1 MLRGFVFANTFF
13 VRGNLRIPI
22 VTLNS
27 LGTCSLTGC
36 PHWILSFIF
45 WSVLP
50 TMICVGTVK
59 NSVQWNKTDEITWI
73 LGSVGHEFTQVK
85 CKRCV
90 FKWTQC
96 CYEKFFIMS
105 DTQGAIWE
113 ESLVVGGFYCHSA
126 GQAINIIMSPRGAAI
141 YSILFFLSCMD
152 GSAIMDTDWQLHTCG
167 WGWVDGRP
175 VITTIKRT
183 AAGVSECNH
192 KSSS

>member
-1 MLRGFVFANTFF
+1 MLRVFVFANTFF

-45 WSVLP
+45 WSVHVLP
-50 TMICVGTVK
+50 TIICVGIVK

-113 ESLVVGGFYCHSA
+113 ESLVVGGFYCRSA
-126 GQAINIIMSPRGAAI
+126 GQAINIIMSPRGVAI
-141 YSILFFLSCMD
+141 YSILFFSVLYGWLCNNRHWLTTTYVWVGVGGWASGNNNHQTH
-152 GSAIMDTDWQLHTCG
+152 GSRSK
-167 WGWVDGRP
+167 WVQP
-175 VITTIKRT
+175 
-183 AAGVSECNH
+183 
-192 KSSS
+192 